1 MFASQDPDFIASCN
15 ALGIDP
21 EHPYAAQLLECAVE
35 DIGVQLAEGY
45 AELYDAAE
53 PFDA

>member
-1 MFASQDPDFIASCN
+1 MIATDDTDFRSSCE

-21 EHPYAAQLLECAVE
+21 DHPYATQLLECAVE

-45 AELYDAAE
+45 ADFYDENE